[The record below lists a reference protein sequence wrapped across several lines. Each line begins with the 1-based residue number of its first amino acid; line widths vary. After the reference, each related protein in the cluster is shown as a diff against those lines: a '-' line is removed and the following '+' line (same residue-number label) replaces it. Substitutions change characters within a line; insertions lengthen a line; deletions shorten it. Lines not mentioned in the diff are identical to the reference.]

1 MASKSPSVRRTR
13 NRIKTNPGGRA
24 YPRAAVSN
32 RQRAIKDNNR
42 HSKVSSNRD
51 RTGKANK
58 PAKSKDRDNRANKVS
73 SRDRMERDNKSSR
86 INPVKVRAKVKVNK
100 VNKANKRRR
109 ATAKTADGDRTRP
122 QIARVGDAQRI
133 FSIAI

>member
-1 MASKSPSVRRTR
+1 MASKSPSAPRTR
-13 NRIKTNPGGRA
+13 NRIKMKPGGAAYLRA
-24 YPRAAVSN
+24 VVSN

-86 INPVKVRAKVKVNK
+86 INPVKVTAKVK

-122 QIARVGDAQRI
+122 QIGRAGDAQRI
-133 FSIAI
+133 SSIAI